1 MNYADLPLQQRIDM
15 AADYALVLV
24 TDYVTEDEIVG
35 ELANMFS
42 LSEKEALLAYSK
54 TRTKH
59 RQQFNKRQNE
69 TIWKALASVFICGI
83 CSIFYLA
90 AGEEVGWPALLLGG
104 IFLVGAFGA
113 IGAAIEKLIERVFF
127 TPGMIQ
133 ERLEKNRYS
142 DSKRKDWS
150 VELFT
155 AALFFAFFAGVVYF
169 KKPGIEEL
177 KGTTIIHGVKL
188 KRPVE
193 TTKKGDGY
201 QFQFEQ
207 FRNQFHL
214 KSSYLDFVNYNFS
227 PQLLQPGDTL
237 SIELRNKEYFGK
249 LQLPQNDEVENVEM
263 NNILLHSK
271 PLINWQARNVANQ
284 QQYEEIF
291 LIALAVFV
299 LSLVVMFIRHK
310 MAAYQLG
317 R

>member
-1 MNYADLPLQQRIDM
+1 M
-15 AADYALVLV
+15 
-24 TDYVTEDEIVG
+24 
-35 ELANMFS
+35 
-42 LSEKEALLAYSK
+42 
-54 TRTKH
+54 
-59 RQQFNKRQNE
+59 
-69 TIWKALASVFICGI
+69 
-83 CSIFYLA
+83 
-90 AGEEVGWPALLLGG
+90 
-104 IFLVGAFGA
+104 
-113 IGAAIEKLIERVFF
+113 
-127 TPGMIQ
+127 
-133 ERLEKNRYS
+133 
-142 DSKRKDWS
+142 
-150 VELFT
+150 
-155 AALFFAFFAGVVYF
+155 
-169 KKPGIEEL
+169 
-177 KGTTIIHGVKL
+177 KGTTIIHVFKL
-188 KRPVE
+188 TRPVE

-237 SIELRNKEYFGK
+237 SMELRNKEYFGK

-263 NNILLHSK
+263 NNILLHSR
-271 PLINWQARNVANQ
+271 PLINWQAHNVANQ